1 MNTPFKNFNPDQ
13 FQVAIM
19 YSRVSLPLPPASH
32 VWFIINDHGALSR
45 YEGLDLRHK
54 RIDNL
59 GGYIFQDYFPPDV
72 GMPVWI
78 TRKTPTWRAYTLS
91 VIEGDQAEQLAQIL
105 RDSLR
110 DYPHKNYRL
119 LGPNSNTYAQ
129 WVLDTAGLS
138 DIKLPVTAVGARFGK
153 V

>member
-1 MNTPFKNFNPDQ
+1 MTHNFKNFNPDQ

-32 VWFIINDHGALSR
+32 VWFIINDHGTLSR
-45 YEGLDLRHK
+45 YEGLDLRH
-54 RIDNL
+54 RRSDNL
-59 GGYIFQDYFPPDV
+59 DGYIFQDYFPPDI

-78 TRKTPTWRAYTLS
+78 TRKTPTWRAHTIS
-91 VIEGDQAEQLAQIL
+91 VIEGYDAEQLAQIL

-110 DYPHKNYRL
+110 DYPHKHYRL

-138 DIKLPVTAVGARFGK
+138 HIKLPWNAVGQNYI
-153 V
+153 